1 MQSSMS
7 AGGRSNVRNEIR
19 DANGILCHLVFH
31 PSTNSGRIDLTEV
44 ADLLQVAS
52 IAPEDGASFRPHYH
66 IPKPVESSEVP
77 TMESW
82 VILQGEVTVHYFDE
96 SQVLLESIRLGQGDI
111 TLTFRGGHGYSDA
124 SGLVAVEFKSG
135 PYLGQLADKKF
146 L

>member
-1 MQSSMS
+1 M
-7 AGGRSNVRNEIR
+7 RTEVR
-19 DANGILCHLVFH
+19 DANGTLCHLVFR
-31 PSTNSGRIDLTEV
+31 PSNNSGRVDLTES
-44 ADLLQVAS
+44 ANLLQVAS

-82 VILQGEVTVHYFDE
+82 VILRGEVTVRYYDE
-96 SQVLLESIRLGQGDI
+96 SQVLLESIRLRQGDI

-124 SGLVAVEFKSG
+124 FDLVAVEFKSG